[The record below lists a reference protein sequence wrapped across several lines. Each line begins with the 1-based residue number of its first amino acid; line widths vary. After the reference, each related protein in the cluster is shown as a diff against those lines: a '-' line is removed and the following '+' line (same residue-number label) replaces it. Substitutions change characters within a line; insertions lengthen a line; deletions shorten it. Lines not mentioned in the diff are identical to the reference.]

1 MRPGMRMSSVVE
13 LSRWWW
19 AFLLRGLVAIA
30 FGILAFA
37 APSIG
42 GLILVYL
49 FGAWALVEGI
59 TSLATGIKRRT
70 IHRHWWL
77 EVAEGIL
84 SVAAGVLAI
93 AFPVFTAEIL
103 LLLIAAWAIVVGAF
117 QVYLAFRLR
126 HEMRGE
132 FWLGLAGVAAILLG
146 IGMLLF
152 PAVAALSLVWLIG
165 SLAIAFGVFL
175 AILGW
180 RLRHVS
186 RLAKLDAATDH
197 SATM

>member
-1 MRPGMRMSSVVE
+1 MRPSTRMSRVVE

-19 AFLLRGLVAIA
+19 AFLLRGFVAIA

-59 TSLATGIKRRT
+59 TSLVTGIRRRAT
-70 IHRHWWL
+70 HRHWWL

-84 SVAAGVLAI
+84 SGAAGVLAI

-117 QVYLAFRLR
+117 QVSWRSGCVTR
-126 HEMRGE
+126 C
-132 FWLGLAGVAAILLG
+132 AASSG
-146 IGMLLF
+146 WGW
-152 PAVAALSLVWLIG
+152 PG
-165 SLAIAFGVFL
+165 SRRSCWASGCCS
-175 AILGW
+175 
-180 RLRHVS
+180 S
-186 RLAKLDAATDH
+186 RR
-197 SATM
+197 SRR